1 MIHLDNL
8 PFSIKLSII
17 PALIILMLL
26 IGGLVIHSELNQVLH
41 KVELVEGPISKQAL
55 ASSTLLNTSQRKV
68 SVILQYEKDGDEQH
82 KLVHEK
88 LEEELQ
94 ASLQELKN
102 QLQVIVSNN
111 PQNQSDAEE
120 QNATE
125 EVNNA
130 EEDREIELS
139 KNALSFVQ
147 DYELINS
154 QAVDVTLLFFS
165 LDKESEPEQHNAL
178 ATTATHLLSA
188 TAELAIALKNNGQEL
203 QQIYTEDISVSIKKT
218 NGSLFGV
225 FVLIVIVSIA
235 FTAAM
240 SYLITRR
247 IHKLSSSMKQIA
259 EGGGNLE
266 DHLDEHG
273 RDELSTLAHSYNQFM
288 EKISGVVQLVI
299 DSSTTLATE
308 AETMSTISKK
318 SSDGVEQQQ
327 QSIADVSSSVRH
339 MSSTMDEIS
348 DTALTAAQAAQE
360 AKTSALDGAKVV
372 STTVS
377 SVTDLVQEVGAASAK
392 MDQFAEHSN
401 NIKGIVDTIKTIS
414 EQTNLLAL
422 NAAIEAA
429 RAGEAGRGFAVVADE
444 VRTLA
449 NRAGEEAENIH
460 STISDLEDEVGS
472 VVDTMARS
480 NNKAQQTIEITHE
493 TERVLGDITGSVNS
507 ITTKLQDIA
516 DAIAKES
523 ADTTAIKQN
532 IGDIDLS
539 AKAAANSAQQASR
552 SSHELS
558 LMAAQ
563 LQDIVQQFLTEP
575 ASQNDMSEIGTAGAA
590 TGTDDVELF

>member
-1 MIHLDNL
+1 M
-8 PFSIKLSII
+8 
-17 PALIILMLL
+17 
-26 IGGLVIHSELNQVLH
+26 
-41 KVELVEGPISKQAL
+41 
-55 ASSTLLNTSQRKV
+55 
-68 SVILQYEKDGDEQH
+68 
-82 KLVHEK
+82 
-88 LEEELQ
+88 
-94 ASLQELKN
+94 
-102 QLQVIVSNN
+102 
-111 PQNQSDAEE
+111 
-120 QNATE
+120 
-125 EVNNA
+125 
-130 EEDREIELS
+130 
-139 KNALSFVQ
+139 
-147 DYELINS
+147 
-154 QAVDVTLLFFS
+154 
-165 LDKESEPEQHNAL
+165 
-178 ATTATHLLSA
+178 
-188 TAELAIALKNNGQEL
+188 
-203 QQIYTEDISVSIKKT
+203 TEDISVSIKKT

-235 FTAAM
+235 FTAAI

>member
-203 QQIYTEDISVSIKKT
+203 QQIYTEDHYCPI
-218 NGSLFGV
+218 
-225 FVLIVIVSIA
+225 
-235 FTAAM
+235 
-240 SYLITRR
+240 
-247 IHKLSSSMKQIA
+247 
-259 EGGGNLE
+259 
-266 DHLDEHG
+266 
-273 RDELSTLAHSYNQFM
+273 
-288 EKISGVVQLVI
+288 
-299 DSSTTLATE
+299 
-308 AETMSTISKK
+308 
-318 SSDGVEQQQ
+318 
-327 QSIADVSSSVRH
+327 
-339 MSSTMDEIS
+339 
-348 DTALTAAQAAQE
+348 
-360 AKTSALDGAKVV
+360 
-372 STTVS
+372 
-377 SVTDLVQEVGAASAK
+377 
-392 MDQFAEHSN
+392 
-401 NIKGIVDTIKTIS
+401 
-414 EQTNLLAL
+414 
-422 NAAIEAA
+422 
-429 RAGEAGRGFAVVADE
+429 
-444 VRTLA
+444 
-449 NRAGEEAENIH
+449 NIH
-460 STISDLEDEVGS
+460 SNTI
-472 VVDTMARS
+472 
-480 NNKAQQTIEITHE
+480 
-493 TERVLGDITGSVNS
+493 
-507 ITTKLQDIA
+507 
-516 DAIAKES
+516 
-523 ADTTAIKQN
+523 
-532 IGDIDLS
+532 
-539 AKAAANSAQQASR
+539 
-552 SSHELS
+552 
-558 LMAAQ
+558 
-563 LQDIVQQFLTEP
+563 
-575 ASQNDMSEIGTAGAA
+575 
-590 TGTDDVELF
+590 

>member
-125 EVNNA
+125 ESNNA